1 MRKVVYFVVSAN
13 GKIFDTSSYAE
24 ATKSGN
30 HIIKT
35 FYETVADDDAEKA
48 NKAIRERLARH
59 RGN

>member
-1 MRKVVYFVVSAN
+1 MRKVVYSVSAD
-13 GKIFDTSSYAE
+13 GKIFNTSSYAE

-35 FYETVADDDAEKA
+35 FCEAVADEDAEKA